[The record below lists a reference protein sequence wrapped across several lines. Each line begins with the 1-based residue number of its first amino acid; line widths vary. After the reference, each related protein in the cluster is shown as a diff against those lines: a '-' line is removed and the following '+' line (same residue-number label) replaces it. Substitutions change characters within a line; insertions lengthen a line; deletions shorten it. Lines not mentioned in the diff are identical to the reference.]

1 MMAVGSRKISRDSTT
16 DPSAELGGL
25 AVTDFTP
32 SADGSSWTVGADTSA
47 VPEGAYTG
55 AIVATDSNGTVSS
68 PLMVN
73 LLVDICYAT
82 LNPRVRTS

>member
-32 SADGSSWTVGADTSA
+32 SAVSCWLRAVVGGPGMTV
-47 VPEGAYTG
+47 V
-55 AIVATDSNGTVSS
+55 
-68 PLMVN
+68 
-73 LLVDICYAT
+73 
-82 LNPRVRTS
+82 